1 MAVEVE
7 IIIVAIR
14 RLPFEMCNCNLLLP
28 GVPLLKAKVHASA
41 DDNLG
46 GCPCRRCWLRQYPS
60 TDFSPRKLFLR
71 VLRTVLQRAE

>member
-7 IIIVAIR
+7 IIIVALR

-46 GCPCRRCWLRQYPS
+46 GLPLQS
-60 TDFSPRKLFLR
+60 
-71 VLRTVLQRAE
+71 VLAAPISKHRLQPTKTVS